1 VGFPQIYLGL
11 QLSAEKLTLST
22 FSLVITL
29 LINSVLDALA
39 NYTMDTAFLPP
50 ALLHILEGLPATFR
64 GTLWTIPLQPSAW

>member
-1 VGFPQIYLGL
+1 
-11 QLSAEKLTLST
+11 
-22 FSLVITL
+22 VITL

-64 GTLWTIPLQPSAW
+64 GTLWIIPLQPSAW